1 MREWLSAHPNPTG
14 TQLAEA
20 GLVAPHLPK
29 PWGLGA
35 DADHQLIIDD
45 ELRRANVRLPINPIG
60 IGWAGPTILYAG
72 TKEQQNRWLPKLLS
86 GEEFWCQL
94 FSEPNAGSD
103 LASLTT
109 SAERDGDEWI
119 ISGQKV
125 WTSYAHLATWGILLA
140 RTSNDVAPQKGISYF
155 ICPMNAPGV
164 TIRPIIDITGDHAF
178 NEVFLDE
185 VRLPADYLIGEVND
199 GWRLAKVTLGNERVS
214 LSGEGVLWGRGPTAA
229 DLVEL
234 VRTSGIAARRAR
246 ARRTREVLVPRRDP
260 ATAATATRRRGP
272 GRTRTGRRGQ
282 RAQGARRRPRSRGH
296 DARQSSRRFGGHARG
311 PRTGRRPTVPTAARG
326 PSASSTRRPSR
337 SAAARRRCSATS
349 SANACSDC
357 PRIPRPRRR
366 PDLDVVDRQRRCGSH
381 VKFLWAITKLT
392 TPQMPSTM
400 NGRSAARTAGQGDRV
415 LHPAHDRFE
424 RADRTR
430 RSTATGA
437 ADWARG
443 RRR

>member
-1 MREWLSAHPNPTG
+1 MKKSLDTVLEDEEEGRGLLAPMTVSIDDDGLDANDPRRVAIREWISSHPNPTPV
-14 TQLAEA
+14 QLAEA

-35 DADHQLIIDD
+35 DANHQLLIDD
-45 ELRRANVRLPINPIG
+45 ELKRANVRLPINPIG

-72 TKEQQNRWLPKLLS
+72 TAEQQERWLPKLLS

-109 SAERDGDEWI
+109 RAERDGDEWI
-119 ISGQKV
+119 ITGQKV

-140 RTSNDVAPQKGISYF
+140 RTSNEGAPQKGISYF

-234 VRTSGIAARRAR
+234 VRTSQVPHNELERDELVRCWSHGEILRLLRLRLVAAAQ
-246 ARRTREVLVPRRDP
+246 AGREPGAEASVRKALADDHGQEVMNLANRL
-260 ATAATATRRRGP
+260 AGSAGMLEGRGP
-272 GRTRTGRRGQ
+272 GGTDGADGSAWAFGFLYSQALTIGGGTSAVQ
-282 RAQGARRRPRSRGH
+282 RNIIGE
-296 DARQSSRRFGGHARG
+296 
-311 PRTGRRPTVPTAARG
+311 
-326 PSASSTRRPSR
+326 
-337 SAAARRRCSATS
+337 
-349 SANACSDC
+349 
-357 PRIPRPRRR
+357 
-366 PDLDVVDRQRRCGSH
+366 
-381 VKFLWAITKLT
+381 
-392 TPQMPSTM
+392 
-400 NGRSAARTAGQGDRV
+400 RV
-415 LHPAHDRFE
+415 LGLPKEPVR
-424 RADRTR
+424 
-430 RSTATGA
+430 
-437 ADWARG
+437 
-443 RRR
+443 